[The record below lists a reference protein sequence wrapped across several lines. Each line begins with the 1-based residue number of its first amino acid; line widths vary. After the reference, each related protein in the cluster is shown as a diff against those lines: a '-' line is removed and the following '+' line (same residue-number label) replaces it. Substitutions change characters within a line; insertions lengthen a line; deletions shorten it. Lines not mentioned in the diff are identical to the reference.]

1 MVERAQAWLWF
12 GHPRWKWVSLF
23 LLCELIT
30 ILGLLHGVNG
40 GVLGWMGWTAAAF
53 FAPGMAVS
61 VIQLC
66 RPRPVFRVENEFIVR
81 RSGWSAL
88 AYLAVSSGWFV
99 GSVLLLSHRPDAAM
113 VGWPLVY
120 LCAFGAL
127 MSLIQFFDSRPL
139 LIINE
144 RGFYDRALGIGYIP
158 WSEITGASIKPVQ
171 GTDVI
176 CLALKDPSRLLGH
189 RSAWQRVL
197 SAMNQLAGFELLH
210 LGMVRM
216 DAAYTDQA
224 LDFILARCST
234 PSEPDPYQDLLQLSR
249 P

>member
-1 MVERAQAWLWF
+1 MAEYQQPWALFR
-12 GHPRWKWVSLF
+12 HPRWKWVALF
-23 LLCELIT
+23 LICELIT
-30 ILGLLHGVNG
+30 LLGLLHGVG
-40 GVLGWMGWTAAAF
+40 GESLAWMGWTAAAF
-53 FAPGMAVS
+53 FGPGMAVS
-61 VIQLC
+61 FIQLC
-66 RPRPVFRVENEFIVR
+66 RPRPVFRVENEFVVR

-113 VGWPLVY
+113 IGWPLVY

-139 LIINE
+139 MIINE

-158 WSEITGASIKPVQ
+158 WSEITGACIKPVQ

-176 CLALKDPSRLLGH
+176 CLALKNPERLLGH
-189 RSAWQRVL
+189 RSSWQRVV
-197 SAMNQLAGFELLH
+197 SVMNQFAGFELLH

-224 LDFILARCST
+224 LDFILARCGST
-234 PSEPDPYQDLLQLSR
+234 GETDPYQDLLQLGR